1 MRIRR
6 RISQLSIPIVLGL
19 AMGCASGGGQATG
32 ASGEDRDLVTAEEL
46 STVFVSDLYQALQ
59 RLRPLWLQSRG
70 ARTINQETQIAVVV
84 NGTYFGPV
92 EMLSQI
98 STQSVVEIRRLDG
111 PTASATIPGSLGS
124 GRTIESAIVVR
135 LGGPND

>member
-6 RISQLSIPIVLGL
+6 RVSQLSIPIVLAL
-19 AMGCASGGGQATG
+19 ATGCASGGSATA
-32 ASGEDRDLVTAEEL
+32 ASAEDRDRVSAEEL

-70 ARTINQETQIAVVV
+70 PRAVNQETQIAVVV

-92 EMLSQI
+92 ETLSQI

-111 PTASATIPGSLGS
+111 PTASATIPGILGS
-124 GRTIESAIVVR
+124 GRNIESAIVVR
-135 LGGPND
+135 LGAPND